1 MTAGQVFDY
10 NLMKKNF
17 MQRNS
22 RKQCF
27 IKRRSREHEAQIG
40 EKWISLWETVCIGSW
55 KWGKIAYMLLNGQI
69 DANVQ
74 CFIKRK

>member
-10 NLMKKNF
+10 NLMKKKF

-55 KWGKIAYMLLNGQI
+55 KWGKIDIGYLMARLMQMCS
-69 DANVQ
+69 VS
-74 CFIKRK
+74 